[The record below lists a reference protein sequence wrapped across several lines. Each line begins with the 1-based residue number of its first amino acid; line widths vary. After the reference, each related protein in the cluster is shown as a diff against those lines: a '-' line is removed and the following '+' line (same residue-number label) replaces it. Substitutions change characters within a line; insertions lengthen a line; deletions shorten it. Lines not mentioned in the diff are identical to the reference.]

1 MGHKLNIMCTDR
13 TEHTKIVLKLINMSL
28 SYEGHGFCRPP
39 TLYMLPSC
47 CNDAVKQ
54 SLSLHKQ
61 VGSLT

>member
-1 MGHKLNIMCTDR
+1 MGQKLNIMCTDS
-13 TEHTKIVLKLINMSL
+13 TEHTKNRFKVNQHVTKLR
-28 SYEGHGFCRPP
+28 RPP

-47 CNDAVKQ
+47 CNDAAKH

>member
-1 MGHKLNIMCTDR
+1 MGQKLNIMCTDR

-39 TLYMLPSC
+39 MLPSC
-47 CNDAVKQ
+47 CNDGAKH